1 MVRSSRGRS
10 YMARRSLLSPAL
22 ERRPPEG
29 DPEARSTQTESP
41 EPAAKTRPSRV
52 AKLHVGGYFD
62 PNDPILIAFQKL
74 RIDLRRPQQ
83 DLLMEA
89 IRDFVAKHQANRAF
103 R

>member
-1 MVRSSRGRS
+1 
-10 YMARRSLLSPAL
+10 MARRSLLSPAL
-22 ERRPPEG
+22 EK
-29 DPEARSTQTESP
+29 RSTDEESNAQPESP
-41 EPAAKTRPSRV
+41 EKQEPAKTRPSRA

-62 PNDPILIAFQKL
+62 PNDPTLIAFQKL